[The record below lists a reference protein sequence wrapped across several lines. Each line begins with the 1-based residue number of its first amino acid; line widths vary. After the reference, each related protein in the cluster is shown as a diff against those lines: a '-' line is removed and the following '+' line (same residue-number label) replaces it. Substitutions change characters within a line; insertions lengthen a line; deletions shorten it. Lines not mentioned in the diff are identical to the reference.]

1 MKISSP
7 KAINWTLKQYGYTGQ
22 VISMRQDFAT
32 LMEDPKGLMLS
43 DAMVKNFLEDD
54 GLKFETK
61 LLPPVNRPSIGS

>member
-1 MKISSP
+1 
-7 KAINWTLKQYGYTGQ
+7 
-22 VISMRQDFAT
+22 MRQDFAT
-32 LMEDPKGLMLS
+32 FMEDPKGLMLS